1 MSAPPPWY
9 EIALQEL
16 AASVAE
22 RGSGDHP
29 RILEY
34 LATCADLEE
43 GEWERDSTP
52 WCSAF
57 VNWCLIQSGIRGTDS
72 GWARSWAQWGE
83 AIDAPRP
90 GAVAV
95 WARGRTSAEAP
106 VVTGHVAFVVEDR
119 GDSLLVLG
127 GNQCDSVCIKVYPKR
142 GYLTDTV
149 ASATPVR
156 ELYELLGYR
165 WPERAGHRKRSSREE
180 EEAPGGGSGG

>member
-1 MSAPPPWY
+1 MKGRDRYLAAMAVAPPWY
-9 EIALQEL
+9 EIALRER
-16 AASVAE
+16 AACVAE
-22 RGSGDHP
+22 SGSGDTP

-34 LATCADLEE
+34 LATCTDLEE

-57 VNWCLIQSGIRGTDS
+57 VNWCLAEAGIRGTDS
-72 GWARSWAQWGE
+72 GWARSWAEWGE
-83 AIDAPRP
+83 PIDPPRV

-95 WARGRTSAEAP
+95 WARGRTSP
-106 VVTGHVAFVVEDR
+106 DGPIVTGHVAFFAEDL

-127 GNQCDSVCIKVYPKR
+127 GNQSDCVCLKAYPKR

-149 ASATPVR
+149 ASGAPVR

-165 WPERAGHRKRSSREE
+165 WPAST
-180 EEAPGGGSGG
+180 

>member
-1 MSAPPPWY
+1 MQEPSPPWY

-22 RGSGDHP
+22 QGSGEHP

-34 LATCADLEE
+34 LATCNDLEE
-43 GEWERDSTP
+43 GEWGRDSTP

-57 VNWCLIQSGIRGTDS
+57 VNWCLARAGIEGTGS

-83 AIDAPRP
+83 PVDPPRL

-95 WARGRTSAEAP
+95 WARGRIAPDAP
-106 VVTGHVAFVVEDR
+106 VVTGHVSFVVEDL

-127 GNQCDSVCIKVYPKR
+127 GNQNDSVSLKAYPKH
-142 GYLTDTV
+142 GTLTDTV
-149 ASATPVR
+149 SPGGPAL
-156 ELYELLGYR
+156 ELYELIGYR
-165 WPERAGHRKRSSREE
+165 WPVSPER
-180 EEAPGGGSGG
+180 SGPR

>member
-1 MSAPPPWY
+1 MSVAPPWY
-9 EIALQEL
+9 EIALEEL

-22 RGSGDHP
+22 SVTGDHP

-34 LATCADLEE
+34 LATLTDLEK
-43 GEWERDSTP
+43 GEAERDSTP

-57 VNWCLIQSGIRGTDS
+57 VNWCLIQSGIAGTNS
-72 GWARSWAQWGE
+72 GWARSWAIWGE
-83 AIDAPRP
+83 AIDAPRL
-90 GAVAV
+90 GAIAV
-95 WARGRTSAEAP
+95 WARGRQSADEP

-127 GNQCDSVCIKVYPKR
+127 GNQCDSVCIKAYPKF

-149 ASATPVR
+149 ASTSPVR

-165 WPERAGHRKRSSREE
+165 WPALASEAGPNS
-180 EEAPGGGSGG
+180 APSELR

>member
-1 MSAPPPWY
+1 MSLPPPWY
-9 EIALQEL
+9 DIALEEL

-22 RGSGDHP
+22 QGEGEHP

-34 LATCADLEE
+34 LATCRDLEE

-57 VNWCLIQSGIRGTDS
+57 VNWCLARAGIAGTDS
-72 GWARSWAQWGE
+72 GWARTWAEWGVPTG
-83 AIDAPRP
+83 PRL

-95 WARGRTSAEAP
+95 WARGRPAADAP
-106 VVTGHVAFVVEDR
+106 VVTGHVGFLVEDM

-127 GNQCDSVCIKVYPKR
+127 GNQSDSVCLKAYPKR
-142 GYLTDTV
+142 GCLTDTV
-149 ASATPVR
+149 VSDEPAR

-165 WPERAGHRKRSSREE
+165 WPQDPTASSARSKPR
-180 EEAPGGGSGG
+180 

>member
-1 MSAPPPWY
+1 MSAPPPWH
-9 EIALQEL
+9 EIALREL
-16 AASVAE
+16 DASVAE
-22 RGSGDHP
+22 RASGDHP

-34 LATCADLEE
+34 LATCSDLEE

-57 VNWCLIQSGIRGTDS
+57 VNWCLARAGIAGTDS

-83 AIDAPRP
+83 PIDPPRL

-95 WARGRTSAEAP
+95 WARGRPSADGR
-106 VVTGHVAFVVEDR
+106 VVTGHVAFFVEDR

-127 GNQCDSVCIKVYPKR
+127 GNQSDRVCLKAYPKR

-149 ASATPVR
+149 DSAAPVR
-156 ELYELLGYR
+156 ELYELIGYR
-165 WPERAGHRKRSSREE
+165 WPDPAGR
-180 EEAPGGGSGG
+180 PGG

>member
-9 EIALQEL
+9 EIALREL

-34 LATCADLEE
+34 LSTCSDLEA
-43 GEWERDSTP
+43 GEAERDSTP

-57 VNWCLIQSGIRGTDS
+57 VNWCLAQAGIEGTDS

-83 AIDAPRP
+83 PVDPPPLGAI
-90 GAVAV
+90 AV
-95 WARGRTSAEAP
+95 WARGRRSVDEA
-106 VVTGHVAFVVEDR
+106 VITGHVAFVVEDR
-119 GDSLLVLG
+119 GDSLIVLG
-127 GNQCDSVCIKVYPKR
+127 GNQCDSVCLKAYPKL

-149 ASATPVR
+149 TSAGPVR

-165 WPERAGHRKRSSREE
+165 WPKLAGR
-180 EEAPGGGSGG
+180 

>member
-1 MSAPPPWY
+1 MSVPPPWY
-9 EIALQEL
+9 EIALEEL

-22 RGSGDHP
+22 QGSAAHP

-34 LATCADLEE
+34 LATCTDLEE
-43 GEWERDSTP
+43 GEAERDSTP

-57 VNWCLIQSGIRGTDS
+57 VNWCLAQSGIEGTDS
-72 GWARSWAQWGE
+72 GWARSWAEWGVP
-83 AIDAPRP
+83 IDPPRL

-95 WARGRTSAEAP
+95 WARGRRSAEEP
-106 VVTGHVAFVVEDR
+106 VVTGHVSFFVEDL

-127 GNQCDSVCIKVYPKR
+127 GNQSDSVSLKAYPKR

-149 ASATPVR
+149 RAGAPVR

-165 WPERAGHRKRSSREE
+165 WPSDPRPPDPNSGPS
-180 EEAPGGGSGG
+180 APR

>member
-16 AASVAE
+16 AARVSE
-22 RGSGDHP
+22 RGSGDNP

-34 LATCADLEE
+34 LATCNDLEE
-43 GEWERDSTP
+43 GEADRDSTP

-57 VNWCLIQSGIRGTDS
+57 VNWCLARAGFEGTDS

-83 AIDAPRP
+83 AVDPPRP
-90 GAVAV
+90 GAIAV
-95 WARGRTSAEAP
+95 WARGRTSPGAP
-106 VVTGHVAFVVEDR
+106 VTTGHVGFLVEDL

-127 GNQCDSVCIKVYPKR
+127 GNQSDCVCLKSYPKH
-142 GYLTDTV
+142 GFLTDTV
-149 ASATPVR
+149 DSGAPVS

-165 WPERAGHRKRSSREE
+165 WPKPARRPAG
-180 EEAPGGGSGG
+180 